1 MYIFPPKQVTIAS
14 RDIWSSYEV
23 WRQSRAVTMQDEDD
37 SNDLNDPSEMLTLIV
52 DLRDSSASEGEF
64 FMATLVR
71 QANSEGTV
79 PLVPGATP
87 RTFRVLRKPRDR
99 DGRQGSDLRGSG
111 TGDHTGVHGLEPS
124 PKGTRQGCCGC
135 GGRGSKL
142 RGNMLFRTPQQETQ
156 ALFAGAQLDIW
167 TIEAVSAVCCRAALL
182 VQVNRAALINTVPT
196 LLCSLLACL
205 IAVEEYIKSPAFLG
219 QKTAAPELQ
228 GHQLV
233 RPHPKALAF
242 VLERAI
248 YGLTTSF
255 YDFLE
260 TFQFPPEY
268 GPLMGRF
275 ASFRHA

>member
-1 MYIFPPKQVTIAS
+1 MQQIEVTIAS

-23 WRQSRAVTMQDEDD
+23 WRQSRAVTMQDDDD
-37 SNDLNDPSEMLTLIV
+37 SNDLNDPSEMLTLVV

-71 QANSEGTV
+71 QANSEGMV
-79 PLVPGATP
+79 ALAPGKTS

-99 DGRQGSDLRGSG
+99 DGRQGGDLRGSG
-111 TGDHTGVHGLEPS
+111 TGDNVGVHGLEPS
-124 PKGTRQGCCGC
+124 PKGARLGCCGC
-135 GGRGSKL
+135 VSGGSKL
-142 RGNMLFRTPQQETQ
+142 HGSLLFRTPQQETQ
-156 ALFAGAQLDIW
+156 ALFADAQLDIW
-167 TIEAVSAVCCRAALL
+167 TIDAVSTVCCRAALL

-205 IAVEEYIKSPAFLG
+205 VAIEEYIKSPAFLG

-233 RPHPKALAF
+233 RPHPKAVAF

-268 GPLMGRF
+268 GPLMERF
-275 ASFRHA
+275 SSFRHA